1 MVVEKEKVYKLERLL
16 HPQQQVMVDLVD
28 QVVVDQELIIKLQ
41 LEDQELNLVNLVY
54 LDHVVMEITV
64 VETQVL
70 QDQRHAKLELVAAVE
85 LVQLHL
91 ILLEL
96 MVVLVA
102 LVKQVI

>member
-1 MVVEKEKVYKLERLL
+1 MVA
-16 HPQQQVMVDLVD
+16 MVD

-54 LDHVVMEITV
+54 QDHLVMEITV
-64 VETQVL
+64 LEMLDLLDLLHV
-70 QDQRHAKLELVAAVE
+70 KLELVVEVE

-91 ILLEL
+91 ILVEL
-96 MVVLVA
+96 LVVQVV

>member
-1 MVVEKEKVYKLERLL
+1 MVA
-16 HPQQQVMVDLVD
+16 MVD

-54 LDHVVMEITV
+54 QDHVVMEITV
-64 VETQVL
+64 LEMLDPLDLLHV
-70 QDQRHAKLELVAAVE
+70 KLELVVEVE

-96 MVVLVA
+96 LVVQVV

>member
-1 MVVEKEKVYKLERLL
+1 MQDQLL
-16 HPQQQVMVDLVD
+16 HLQQQEMVDLVD

-54 LDHVVMEITV
+54 QDHVVMEITV

-70 QDQRHAKLELVAAVE
+70 QDQRHEKLELAEVVE
-85 LVQLHL
+85 LVQLHPML
-91 ILLEL
+91 VDLTA
-96 MVVLVA
+96 VLVE

>member
-1 MVVEKEKVYKLERLL
+1 MVA
-16 HPQQQVMVDLVD
+16 MVD

-54 LDHVVMEITV
+54 QVHVVMEM
-64 VETQVL
+64 QVL
-70 QDQRHAKLELVAAVE
+70 EMLDPLDLLHVKLELVVEVE

-91 ILLEL
+91 ILLEFKGL
-96 MVVLVA
+96 LVV

>member
-1 MVVEKEKVYKLERLL
+1 VHLL
-16 HPQQQVMVDLVD
+16 HLQQVEMVAMVD

-54 LDHVVMEITV
+54 QDHLVMEITV
-64 VETQVL
+64 LEMLDPLDLLHV
-70 QDQRHAKLELVAAVE
+70 KLELVVEVE

-91 ILLEL
+91 ILVEL
-96 MVVLVA
+96 LVVQVV

>member
-1 MVVEKEKVYKLERLL
+1 VHLL
-16 HPQQQVMVDLVD
+16 HLQQVEMVAMVD

-54 LDHVVMEITV
+54 QVHVVMEM
-64 VETQVL
+64 QVL
-70 QDQRHAKLELVAAVE
+70 EMLDPLDLLHVKLELVVEVE

-91 ILLEL
+91 ILLEFKGL
-96 MVVLVA
+96 LVV

>member
-1 MVVEKEKVYKLERLL
+1 MQDHLL
-16 HPQQQVMVDLVD
+16 HLQQQEMVDLVD

-54 LDHVVMEITV
+54 QDHVVMEITV

-70 QDQRHAKLELVAAVE
+70 QDQRHVKLELAEVVE
-85 LVQLHL
+85 LVQLHPML
-91 ILLEL
+91 VDLTA
-96 MVVLVA
+96 VLVE